1 MKTSLC
7 AALLAMVVGVTP
19 VVVMPASAQ
28 DANVQPGA
36 IYTPPPASLNPPET
50 LNPGPDQPAPL
61 TGELVPLPGP
71 PPEGPAAKIKLP
83 DCQPP
88 NCGVPQIMTE

>member
-7 AALLAMVVGVTP
+7 AALLATAQLLAP
-19 VVVMPASAQ
+19 VAGMPAFAQ

-50 LNPGPDQPAPL
+50 LNPGLDQPAPL

-71 PPEGPAAKIKLP
+71 PPEGQAAKIKLP